1 MGSLLTE
8 LSFVYKSCRVVGRV
22 NELVKLLFS
31 FVDSTK
37 SSSLNELLST
47 IKGLVLIEFSTVDC
61 WIVFI
66 KLPLSWK
73 WLLFL
78 IEEVDSESKF
88 VSRKVSKRGSVF
100 CRKKRLELTLLVL
113 SVRKSVRLGE
123 TLKEEGLL
131 FNDKLLTCVDV
142 WLEVKRLFIWK

>member
-1 MGSLLTE
+1 M
-8 LSFVYKSCRVVGRV
+8 GRV

-31 FVDSTK
+31 FVDNTK
-37 SSSLNELLST
+37 LNSLSELVHVL
-47 IKGLVLIEFSTVDC
+47 KGLVLIEFSTVDC

-78 IEEVDSESKF
+78 IEEVDSESRF

-100 CRKKRLELTLLVL
+100 CKKKRLELTLLTL
-113 SVRKSVRLGE
+113 SVCKSVRFEE
-123 TLKEEGLL
+123 TLKGEGLL
-131 FNDKLLTCVDV
+131 FNDKLLTCVSV